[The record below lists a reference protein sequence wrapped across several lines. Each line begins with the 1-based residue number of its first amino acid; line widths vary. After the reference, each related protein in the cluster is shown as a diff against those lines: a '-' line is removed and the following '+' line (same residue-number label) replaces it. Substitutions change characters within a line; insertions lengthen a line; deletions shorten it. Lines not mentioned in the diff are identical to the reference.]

1 LVNDYFINIEN
12 NFKKNMYLNATLEK
26 KQKKVAVSAVFEI
39 NLNKKHPYF
48 YWDFYKKTTAQQE
61 ALEEWVI

>member
-1 LVNDYFINIEN
+1 
-12 NFKKNMYLNATLEK
+12 MYSNATLKK

-48 YWDFYKKTTAQQE
+48 YWDFYKKTTAEQE

>member
-1 LVNDYFINIEN
+1 
-12 NFKKNMYLNATLEK
+12 MYSNATLKK

-48 YWDFYKKTTAQQE
+48 YWDFYKKTTAEQE
-61 ALEEWVI
+61 ALEEMGHLKESRFKLHLFK

>member
-1 LVNDYFINIEN
+1 
-12 NFKKNMYLNATLEK
+12 MYLNATLKK

-48 YWDFYKKTTAQQE
+48 YWDFYKKTTSRTRGSRGMGHLKE
-61 ALEEWVI
+61 SRFKLHLFK

>member
-1 LVNDYFINIEN
+1 
-12 NFKKNMYLNATLEK
+12 MYSNATLKK

-48 YWDFYKKTTAQQE
+48 YWDFYKKTTAEQE
-61 ALEEWVI
+61 TPEEWVI